1 MKKLTSLLLLAL
13 MCQIAT
19 AKQISQQQAAAIA
32 GKYVPTIKSGNI
44 KPAKKAGATETSA
57 EYYVFDAE
65 GGGFAVVAGDDEFD
79 EVIGY
84 SSTGSFGDIDQLPT
98 ALKDGLNNYAEYVR
112 RFRAGEV
119 PAIKN
124 KLTASSVVVSP
135 LVTTKWDQ
143 GTPYNNNCPYS
154 SRAGEN
160 CPTGCAAT
168 AMAQIMNYYEWPQTG
183 DGSNS
188 YADSFGSHSVNFA
201 QSTYDWNNML
211 DSYSSYNAT
220 QAAAV
225 AKLMWDCGVAMYM
238 TYDING
244 SGAID
249 GDMALAA
256 ADHFKYNV
264 RLLYRDGSFK
274 NQFRD
279 AILASLDE
287 NNPIVLCG
295 QGSMGGHAFVADGY
309 NSANYLHINWGWGG
323 LSDGY
328 FNIDALNPPSL
339 GTGGGA
345 GGFNMM
351 QSAIL
356 MTPTANN
363 STSGALEQ
371 MPLLLYDYRY
381 TTSNAGYFKAT
392 TTSATKGSAFN
403 VSALYFFNN
412 ATGNWS
418 GFVAAGVYNE
428 DGELLGVS
436 PAKSISIKDGYLY
449 SSLCTFNVGSILAT
463 LPDGEY
469 IIKAVSR
476 ETRSGVGTNDWIPV
490 STTERVVVAVDGDQV
505 YVGEKPIEIEL
516 ASPISSDK
524 ETYDIGDTAI
534 ITASI
539 ENKSDEKAQGT
550 LKFLISD
557 AESGAKKMTASSTIS
572 LSAGATGTATIK
584 FSIASSRFA
593 VGSSYKISIS
603 DYTPTTGS
611 HILKA
616 SDEANSCIIAIND
629 PDKDGAVSSL
639 SAQSVKAFPN
649 PATDIVKVSGD
660 GVKSIELYSASGI
673 AVRRAEGNTMN
684 VADLPAGYYLISIAT
699 QNGTVTQRIIKK

>member
-1 MKKLTSLLLLAL
+1 MKKLTYLLLLAL

-19 AKQISQQQAAAIA
+19 AKQISQQQAVAIA
-32 GKYVPTIKSGNI
+32 GKYVPTIKSDNI

-188 YADSFGSHSVNFA
+188 YADSYGSHSVNFA

-264 RLLYRDGSFK
+264 RMLYRDGSFK

-371 MPLLLYDYRY
+371 MPLLLYDSRY
-381 TTSNAGYFKAT
+381 TSSNAGYFKAT

-436 PAKSISIKDGYLY
+436 SSKSISIKDGYLY
-449 SSLCTFNVGSILAT
+449 SSLCTFNVGPILAT

-539 ENKSDEKAQGT
+539 ENKSDETAQGT

-557 AESGAKKMTASSTIS
+557 AKSGAKKMTASSTIS

-584 FSIASSRFA
+584 FSIASSRFS

-603 DYTPTTGS
+603 DYTPTIGS

-639 SAQSVKAFPN
+639 SAQSIKAFPN